1 MASPP
6 AWVIGS
12 AARAKDEPG
21 RFSPGPAAY
30 ILPQSVGPQPDSR
43 KPRAGTPGFGAS
55 TRAVR
60 ETIYL
65 GPGHDKGV
73 FGRIGPGPAA
83 GYQLRQAVGPQ
94 VASSMREAPRPTFS
108 KRTSGRG
115 ITRSSNP
122 TRPRARVRTEKG
134 AQETIEW
141 HAATNNHT
149 AGATRVR

>member
-30 ILPQSVGPQPDSR
+30 LLPQSVGPQPDSR

-108 KRTSGRG
+108 KEDRWARHNKELK
-115 ITRSSNP
+115 SNTTP
-122 TRPRARVRTEKG
+122 GPG
-134 AQETIEW
+134 AY
-141 HAATNNHT
+141 
-149 AGATRVR
+149 